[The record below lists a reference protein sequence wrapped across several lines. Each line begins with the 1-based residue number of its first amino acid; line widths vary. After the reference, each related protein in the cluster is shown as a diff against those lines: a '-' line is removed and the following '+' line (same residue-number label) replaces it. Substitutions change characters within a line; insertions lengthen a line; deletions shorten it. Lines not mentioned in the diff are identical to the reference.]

1 MKLAGKCKP
10 AVNLKKLTIMKK
22 NQHVMY
28 EDSKWIVKGE
38 GDARPHGSYKTQKEA
53 IEAGR
58 EISRRQ
64 KSELLV
70 HKKEGNAIRM
80 KNSYGNDPKG
90 IKG

>member
-1 MKLAGKCKP
+1 MNLVGMCKP
-10 AVNLKKLTIMKK
+10 AGKLKKLTIMKK

-28 EDSKWIVKGE
+28 EDSKWVVKGE

-53 IEAGR
+53 IEVAR
-58 EISRRQ
+58 DISRRQ

-80 KNSYGNDPKG
+80 KNSYGNDPKS